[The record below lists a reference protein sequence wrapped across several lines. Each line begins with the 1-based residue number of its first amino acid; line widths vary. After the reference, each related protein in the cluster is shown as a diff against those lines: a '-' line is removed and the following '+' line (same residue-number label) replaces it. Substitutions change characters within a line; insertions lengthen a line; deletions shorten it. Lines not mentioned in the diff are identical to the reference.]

1 MAAFRGQPDIAVGNV
16 VGSNLF
22 NLLCTLGLSALARP
36 LSAPMIRSTDLWVML
51 AFAVGILPLL
61 WTSRR
66 LQRWEGGLLLAGY
79 LAYLWSLWP
88 SG

>member
-1 MAAFRGQPDIAVGNV
+1 MI
-16 VGSNLF
+16 
-22 NLLCTLGLSALARP
+22 TAL
-36 LSAPMIRSTDLWVML
+36 DLWVMV
-51 AFAVGILPLL
+51 AFSIGVLPLL
-61 WTSRR
+61 WTRRR